1 MCDDE
6 FEDYVFNVHD
16 LEGFLF
22 EVRSVA
28 LIDLRGRV
36 GGVQKKGAS

>member
-6 FEDYVFNVHD
+6 LEDHVFNVHD
-16 LEGFLF
+16 REGFLF
-22 EVRSVA
+22 EVRSMA
-28 LIDLRGRV
+28 LIDLWGRV